1 MLALVV
7 VVGVMVVL
15 WVLLAAAAAAA
26 VAMAAMAVV
35 AAVAVVVVT
44 WPIGVVS
51 VTKPLVVRARYC
63 MIILVASVLP
73 APDSPEMMMDW
84 FTGLPEPTSEMND

>member
-1 MLALVV
+1 MLALLV
-7 VVGVMVVL
+7 VVGVTAVL
-15 WVLLAAAAAAA
+15 RVLVAATAVAA
-26 VAMAAMAVV
+26 AMAAMAAV
-35 AAVAVVVVT
+35 AAVAAVVT

>member
-1 MLALVV
+1 MEVVAVAIAMVV
-7 VVGVMVVL
+7 VTVL
-15 WVLLAAAAAAA
+15 
-26 VAMAAMAVV
+26 VV
-35 AAVAVVVVT
+35 AAVVVLVVVT
-44 WPIGVVS
+44 WPMGVVS

-84 FTGLPEPTSEMND
+84 FTGLPEPTSEMNDLSWSWRGRGRG